1 MEIYNLIG
9 IDPTALEPMGFALQS
24 GSWLTNT
31 PASEKAAKLQI
42 LVGGSTGYEFQD
54 SRKSPNSPKRYRWQG
69 QTDANG
75 KELPPL
81 WTSTRIR

>member
-31 PASEKAAKLQI
+31 PASEKAAKLQDFGRR
-42 LVGGSTGYEFQD
+42 VH
-54 SRKSPNSPKRYRWQG
+54 RV
-69 QTDANG
+69 
-75 KELPPL
+75 
-81 WTSTRIR
+81 